1 MMTHQMFQDRSR
13 INNPTIVIR
22 KNLPNDDFQFVTE
35 KRVGTYYLVIPK
47 TAKEIFYIQMLVKNV
62 EVMIPFEGD
71 GLILSCKVVDR
82 FFVLP
87 D

>member
-1 MMTHQMFQDRSR
+1 MFQDRSR